1 MDRKACCDA
10 EIIECIN
17 RIIEKDNDKLY
28 DKLKK
33 MGIAFAAMT
42 VRQISL
48 LEKRI
53 ATAMKNGI
61 KAKRLLCLI
70 QKVFFFSVLPHH
82 RIGS

>member
-1 MDRKACCDA
+1 MDRKACSDA

-42 VRQISL
+42 VRQIS
-48 LEKRI
+48 
-53 ATAMKNGI
+53 
-61 KAKRLLCLI
+61 
-70 QKVFFFSVLPHH
+70 
-82 RIGS
+82 

>member
-42 VRQISL
+42 VRQIS
-48 LEKRI
+48 
-53 ATAMKNGI
+53 
-61 KAKRLLCLI
+61 
-70 QKVFFFSVLPHH
+70 FFFSVLPHH

>member
-53 ATAMKNGI
+53 STALK
-61 KAKRLLCLI
+61 KWHKSEKTSLLNSESL
-70 QKVFFFSVLPHH
+70 FSFLSSHTT
-82 RIGS
+82 